1 VIGQV
6 AATLTATF
14 ALSFVGTAGTIIGLA
29 LGSTMSA
36 VLPTIYENALRRSQH
51 RAKLLRERQRQAAA
65 SATSEGDYE
74 HLYKSDEP
82 ASTPRIS
89 LPWKRMGI
97 AAAAAFCVCALTI
110 TVVESIAGKPVSDV
124 VTDKRGSGYT
134 FSGGSSGPAGHVPV
148 LHRQQHTSAPG
159 TPAPSSSPS
168 SSPSGGATPSP
179 TPSASPAQ
187 PPSPSPSASA
197 PASSTASSAG

>member
-1 VIGQV
+1 MIGQV

-97 AAAAAFCVCALTI
+97 AAAAAFCVCALTV

-134 FSGGSSGPAGHVPV
+134 FSGGSSRPAGHVPV
-148 LHRQQHTSAPG
+148 LHRQQHTSAPA
-159 TPAPSSSPS
+159 TSSPS
-168 SSPSGGATPSP
+168 SSPSGEATPSP
-179 TPSASPAQ
+179 TPSASPTQ
-187 PPSPSPSASA
+187 PASPSPSPSASA
-197 PASSTASSAG
+197 VASSTASSAG